1 MFTVLT
7 ALALAAASPFT
18 PPLGASPPVTGA
30 RTQVLNLGTPHL
42 SEVASLKASQ
52 LEPLLVNL
60 ARFRPTIITIEGVAG
75 EQCDKMR
82 RAPRYKHA
90 WDSYCVDPSA
100 AQKATGLTQQ
110 QAETASEATFDRW
123 NAPGAAAPTASDR
136 RKLALILLAAGER
149 GSAWVQW
156 LRLAP
161 AERIAADGLDADQLK
176 ILNRDGKKLNESY
189 NIAAALAARLGLERI
204 YAVDD
209 HTSDGA
215 LLHAGT
221 AYEQAL
227 TTHFTRGR
235 ESPLIKAYQA
245 RVAAVVDGP
254 SMLGLYRYLNDPG
267 TLEAQIQGDFGAA
280 INTPALSAYTRQYA
294 AWWDIRNL
302 RMVANIRAAMAERPG
317 ARVLNVVG
325 SSHRPWYDAWMRQ
338 MSDVEVVPLEPFLR

>member
-1 MFTVLT
+1 MLT
-7 ALALAAASPFT
+7 ALAALALAAAPPFT
-18 PPLGASPPVTGA
+18 PPLGARPPVAGP
-30 RTQVLNLGTPHL
+30 RTQVLTLGSPHL
-42 SEVASLKASQ
+42 SEIASLKGSQ

-60 ARFRPTIITIEGVAG
+60 ARFRPTIITIEGVSG
-75 EQCDKMR
+75 EQCDMMSRSPK
-82 RAPRYKHA
+82 YKDSWA
-90 WDSYCVDPSA
+90 SYCVDPAS
-100 AQKATGLTQQ
+100 AQKITGLTQQ

-123 NAPGAAAPTASDR
+123 NAPGAPGPTARDR
-136 RKLALILLAAGER
+136 RRLALTLLAAGER

-156 LRLAP
+156 LHLAP
-161 AERIAADGLDADQLK
+161 ADRIAADGLDTDQLK

-189 NIAAALAARLGLERI
+189 NIAAALAARLGLDRI

-235 ESPLIKAYQA
+235 ESPMIKAYQA
-245 RVAAVVDGP
+245 RFAAVVDGP

-294 AWWDIRNL
+294 AWWEVRNL
-302 RMVANIRAAMAERPG
+302 RMAANIRATMVEHPG
-317 ARVLNVVG
+317 ARVLNIVG
-325 SSHRPWYDAWMRQ
+325 ASHRPWYDGWMRQ
-338 MSDVEVVPLEPFLR
+338 MSDVEVVPVGPYLR